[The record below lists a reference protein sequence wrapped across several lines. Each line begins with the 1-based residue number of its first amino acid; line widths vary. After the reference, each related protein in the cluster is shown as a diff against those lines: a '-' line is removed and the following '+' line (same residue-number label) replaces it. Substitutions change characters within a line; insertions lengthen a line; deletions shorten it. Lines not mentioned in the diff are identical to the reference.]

1 MKKSEIKELALED
14 LEIRLNEERS
24 TLTNLKFTHAV
35 SALENPNVLR
45 NTRKNIARI
54 LTEINVRKQ
63 EQTAGSAAE
72 TN

>member
-45 NTRKNIARI
+45 STRKNIARI
-54 LTEINVRKQ
+54 LTEIAIRKQ
-63 EQTAGSAAE
+63 EQTTDSAAE

>member
-24 TLTNLKFTHAV
+24 ALTNLKFTHAV
-35 SALENPNVLR
+35 SALENPNVLK

-54 LTEINVRKQ
+54 LTEIKVRKQ
-63 EQTAGSAAE
+63 EQNAGSAAE